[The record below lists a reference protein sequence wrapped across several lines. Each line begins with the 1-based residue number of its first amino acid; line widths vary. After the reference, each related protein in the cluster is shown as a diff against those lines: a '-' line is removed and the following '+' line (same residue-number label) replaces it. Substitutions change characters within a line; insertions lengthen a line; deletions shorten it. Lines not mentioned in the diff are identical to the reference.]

1 MSIKVIPGELNVQ
14 ATNEDFNF
22 NVGKEFNVNAGDNI
36 TIKTSAGI
44 ITINGDVVIVR
55 SPQIELIGN
64 LTVTGDFSVTG
75 SHPFAL
81 EEHGVHGV

>member
-44 ITINGDVVIVR
+44 VRINGDVVIVQ

-64 LTVTGDFSVTG
+64 LTVTGNFSVSG
-75 SHPFAL
+75 NHPFAL
-81 EEHGVHGV
+81 AGHGH